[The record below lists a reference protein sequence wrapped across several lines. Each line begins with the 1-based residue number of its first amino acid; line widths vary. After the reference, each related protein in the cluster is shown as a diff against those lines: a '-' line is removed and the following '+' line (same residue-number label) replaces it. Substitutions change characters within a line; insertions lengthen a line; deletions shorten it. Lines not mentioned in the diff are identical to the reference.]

1 MLNIQIDNPV
11 LEADLK
17 RTFGDNPQSVVRAF
31 AEFVQSRKI
40 SDDINTSMAQL
51 EQGQGIELADVF
63 KSIRARYE

>member
-40 SDDINTSMAQL
+40 SDDIDTSMAQL